1 MRLGLSADTY
11 RWIAFPWMRTDRS
24 EFRASSHYAPYTLS
38 TDPPSVGAFVPDW
51 LLARAVAHEL
61 SVLALDVG
69 LLGDATRARAFGQ
82 RCRTAG
88 VELIGSVSVDL
99 SAGTDDWDVGAH
111 GVDSAHFDPRRAG
124 PLYTGW
130 VGSSQMAIAS
140 AAMTLAK
147 AAGVSVLSLVH
158 GHPGRTHRYDPTHPV
173 PVQLACITSNVRSL
187 VPLADALDL
196 MLALEPHMDYRCAEL
211 VQVVE
216 AVGSPRL
223 RLVFDFADSLSV
235 NEDPLEAIH
244 QAAPYTV
251 AAHVR
256 DMRVQALTEI
266 ATGAFFHTPVGD
278 GHVPVGAML
287 DVLATASDD
296 SERLP
301 CCLKV
306 VTRPEHDVEAWLR
319 ASIASVRENHG
330 TYWLV

>member
-1 MRLGLSADTY
+1 
-11 RWIAFPWMRTDRS
+11 MRTDRS

-38 TDPPSVGAFVPDW
+38 TDPPSMGAFVPDW

-69 LLGDATRARAFGQ
+69 LLGDATRAQAFGQ

-99 SAGTDDWDVGAH
+99 S
-111 GVDSAHFDPRRAG
+111 
-124 PLYTGW
+124 
-130 VGSSQMAIAS
+130 
-140 AAMTLAK
+140 
-147 AAGVSVLSLVH
+147 
-158 GHPGRTHRYDPTHPV
+158 
-173 PVQLACITSNVRSL
+173 
-187 VPLADALDL
+187 
-196 MLALEPHMDYRCAEL
+196 ALEPHMDYRCAEL